1 MVPVTGVVVVG
12 TLSLEHLERC
22 VRSGHPMVVRVN
34 HVCIWNTQSQCA
46 LLRLQLQSVPLVVT
60 QLTLD
65 KGRNGSH
72 SIICKVTCCLLSLF
86 LLHSFYLYLNVL
98 GNLRTN
104 VQVKM
109 Q

>member
-1 MVPVTGVVVVG
+1 MAAPRVMRADHVRTCGVLG
-12 TLSLEHLERC
+12 LGARC
-22 VRSGHPMVVRVN
+22 
-34 HVCIWNTQSQCA
+34 A
-46 LLRLQLQSVPLVVT
+46 RLQLQLQDCSLVVT

-72 SIICKVTCCLLSLF
+72 SIVCKVTCCLLSLF

-98 GNLRTN
+98 GNRRTN

>member
-1 MVPVTGVVVVG
+1 MCT
-12 TLSLEHLERC
+12 
-22 VRSGHPMVVRVN
+22 
-34 HVCIWNTQSQCA
+34 
-46 LLRLQLQSVPLVVT
+46 PLTTATEVFLVVVT
-60 QLTLD
+60 QFTLD

-86 LLHSFYLYLNVL
+86 LLHSFYLYLNVV